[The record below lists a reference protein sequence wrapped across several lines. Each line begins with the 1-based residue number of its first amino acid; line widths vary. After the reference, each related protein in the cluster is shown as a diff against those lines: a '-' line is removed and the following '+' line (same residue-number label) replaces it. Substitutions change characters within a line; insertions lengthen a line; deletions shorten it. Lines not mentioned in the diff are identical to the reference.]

1 MTRAKRLLALQ
12 DIDTKRDDTRARL
25 LKIAKA
31 LRGNPAVVKAER
43 QVAQAERALAAVEP
57 DLRTA
62 SLERQSVK
70 EHLEREETTLYGGRV
85 RSPKEV
91 QNLKKETDA
100 LRRRLS
106 GLDDQVLELMVA
118 RDDAAAQLEEAR
130 ADLADAISQAS
141 SNAEALH
148 AEQARL
154 ADVAK
159 ALDAKR
165 EKAVAAVPPADLQRY
180 DRIRAAM
187 GGRAVAVLRGD
198 TCGGCGMQLPRH
210 EADRVL
216 DSHGLVPCPGCGRIL
231 AG

>member
-12 DIDTKRDDTRARL
+12 EIDIQRDDARARL
-25 LKIAKA
+25 LRIAKA
-31 LRGNPAVVKAER
+31 LRSNPAVVGAER
-43 QVAQAERALAAVEP
+43 TLAQAEGALAAVEP
-57 DLRTA
+57 DLRAA

-70 EHLEREETTLYGGRV
+70 EHLEREEATLYGGHV
-85 RSPKEV
+85 RAPKEV

-118 RDDAAAQLEEAR
+118 RDEAAETVEAAR
-130 ADLADAISQAS
+130 ATLADATAQAA
-141 SNAEALH
+141 SNTEALR
-148 AEQARL
+148 AEQTRL
-154 ADVAK
+154 AGVVK

-165 EKAVAAVPPADLQRY
+165 EKAADAVPPADLQRY